1 MKQME
6 KIQEDNSGFQLKFFI
21 LISLAI
27 VFAILGSL
35 AISHIISKIFSLPDG
50 IILYL
55 VFIVLVT
62 IFTPV
67 LLGALC
73 FKFIFRR
80 RVHRL
85 TDYYKEGIFILKCAC
100 IRDGYEMIVGRVNS
114 KYAEKETDKNA

>member
-1 MKQME
+1 ME

-35 AISHIISKIFSLPDG
+35 AISHIISRIFSLPEG
-50 IILYL
+50 IMLYL

-85 TDYYKEGIFILKCAC
+85 ADYYKEGIFILKCAC